1 MTTQPNDKTPAPD
14 GSTTDTQHLPA
25 LRPAPAQQR
34 EPESRVPGETTK
46 TRRGRWFRYTLPG
59 SWVALVFVCL
69 SFTPSLL
76 PRSWLLQAI
85 VCGINGSIGYGLGV
99 VGASVWRA
107 FADRDPRPAR
117 RRSWA
122 IFFVTAVVALPLAAA
137 VGQWWQRQLRELM
150 GVPSEF
156 TGLVLLL
163 PVVAAAVFV
172 GILAVSRS
180 LRTAYRW
187 LSRLLGQWIGLRA
200 ARVLGWAIVL
210 TTTVMVVNGVI
221 LDGLA
226 SMAAAHTRP
235 EPGHPSAGRGLVRAG
250 HPGVANKHGG
260 RGRGPPQRNRSAL
273 HHVGRQPLRVL
284 GQDREH
290 AVRRERMPSHRLR
303 VEQLPLITGA
313 TLHAHI
319 DPAPMHRPGTR
330 TPCFRGLLDSH
341 AVSDAL
347 HIRLGVVPPPGAVG
361 RASLHY
367 QRIRP
372 NSQIHCLD
380 KELPERLLPLDSDI
394 LRPL

>member
-172 GILAVSRS
+172 GTLAVSRS
-180 LRTAYRW
+180 LRSAYRW
-187 LSRLLGQWIGLRA
+187 ISRLLGQWIGLCA

-221 LDGLA
+221 VDGLA
-226 SMAAAHTRP
+226 SMADRSFALRDALTKEGSVRP
-235 EPGHPSAGRGLVRAG
+235 T
-250 HPGVANKHGG
+250 N
-260 RGRGPPQRNRSAL
+260 
-273 HHVGRQPLRVL
+273 PLRSGGPTSLVPWGSL
-284 GQDREH
+284 GRE
-290 AVRRERMPSHRLR
+290 
-303 VEQLPLITGA
+303 
-313 TLHAHI
+313 
-319 DPAPMHRPGTR
+319 
-330 TPCFRGLLDSH
+330 
-341 AVSDAL
+341 
-347 HIRLGVVPPPGAVG
+347 G
-361 RASLHY
+361 RAFVGTGPNAQAITAVTGKSAAEP
-367 QRIRP
+367 IRAYAGT
-372 NSQIHCLD
+372 SSA
-380 KELPERLLPLDSDI
+380 SDVETRAEVAAAD
-394 LRPL
+394 LARA